1 MALKEKVPLRV
12 ALRKNKNVK
21 STGFNKYYG
30 EIVLRQGLT
39 QRGLVDH
46 IMAHIPGIT
55 KTMVNT
61 VLETVTN
68 CIPELVSQGV
78 SVKLDG
84 IGVFYPTVSSKGA
97 VNPKDL
103 NVQNDITGVRMR
115 FRPDTTKLDNIS
127 SKVLLS
133 EAFVKLEGVKT
144 GDSIVSVKDYLGE

>member
-21 STGFNKYYG
+21 STGYNKYYG

-39 QRGLVDH
+39 QRGLIEH

-55 KTMVNT
+55 RTMVNT

-97 VNPKDL
+97 ANPKDL
-103 NVQNDITGVRMR
+103 NVVDDITGVRIR

-127 SKVLLS
+127 SRVLRKESYVTL
-133 EAFVKLEGVKT
+133 VGVKT
-144 GDSIVSVKDYLGE
+144 GSGIVSVKDFVGE

>member
-1 MALKEKVPLRV
+1 MALKEKIPLRV

-21 STGFNKYYG
+21 STGYNKYYG

-46 IMAHIPGIT
+46 IMSHIPGIT
-55 KTMVNT
+55 KTMVNS

-97 VNPKDL
+97 ANPKDL
-103 NVQNDITGVRMR
+103 NVQDDIKGVRIR

-127 SKVLLS
+127 SKVLLNES
-133 EAFVKLEGVKT
+133 YVTLVGVKT
-144 GDSIVSVKDYLGE
+144 GDGIVSVKDYVGE